1 VILFEQSARAATEAK
16 ARRSSKHFDSDGTK
30 ELRECLLLHTLEDT
44 MFKVIAGLIALGG
57 VALATPA
64 VAQGVYLGNSGV
76 SVGIGERD
84 YDRGYQGYDN
94 RPRYRSYG
102 SDSYA
107 YGRRCETVQ
116 IVRSN
121 GRVKTIRRCH

>member
-1 VILFEQSARAATEAK
+1 
-16 ARRSSKHFDSDGTK
+16 
-30 ELRECLLLHTLEDT
+30 

-64 VAQGVYLGNSGV
+64 VAQSVYLGNSGV
-76 SVGIGERD
+76 SVGIGERG
-84 YDRGYQGYDN
+84 YDRGYRGYDE

-102 SDSYA
+102 HGGNSYA

>member
-1 VILFEQSARAATEAK
+1 
-16 ARRSSKHFDSDGTK
+16 
-30 ELRECLLLHTLEDT
+30 

-64 VAQGVYLGNSGV
+64 VAQSVYLGNSGV
-76 SVGIGERD
+76 SVGIGEPG
-84 YDRGYQGYDN
+84 YDRGYRRHHN
-94 RPRYRSYG
+94 RSHYRSYG
-102 SDSYA
+102 HGGDSYA

-121 GRVKTIRRCH
+121 GSVRTVRRCR

>member
-1 VILFEQSARAATEAK
+1 
-16 ARRSSKHFDSDGTK
+16 
-30 ELRECLLLHTLEDT
+30 
-44 MFKVIAGLIALGG
+44 MFKVIAGLVALAG

-64 VAQGVYLGNSGV
+64 VAQSVYLGNSGV
-76 SVGIGERD
+76 SVGIGERG
-84 YDRGYQGYDN
+84 YDRGYDN

-107 YGRRCETVQ
+107 YGRRCETVR

-121 GRVKTIRRCH
+121 GSVKTIRRCR